1 MKPRGHFKALRTA
14 AVRVQCLQR
23 MIMGKKTVAIKKKE
37 RDEQR
42 AIDSRVSMI
51 QQTFDDATTV
61 QGTVFSVDEGL
72 LDEVET

>member
-1 MKPRGHFKALRTA
+1 
-14 AVRVQCLQR
+14 